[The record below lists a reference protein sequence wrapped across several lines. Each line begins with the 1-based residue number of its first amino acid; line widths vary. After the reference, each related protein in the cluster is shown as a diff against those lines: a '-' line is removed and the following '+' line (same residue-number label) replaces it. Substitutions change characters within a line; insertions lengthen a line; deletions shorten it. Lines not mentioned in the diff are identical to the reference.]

1 MITNIFGKLK
11 PGMKKSLFTLLFV
24 LISLLTFAQSFEG
37 KIIYQITYKSKMPSV
52 TDAQFSSMM
61 GNTQNYY
68 IKGGDYKSET
78 NGSFILS
85 QLYIN
90 KDNKLYNKFSNS
102 EALLWNDGA
111 VNPDSVISSALN
123 KGVIVIL
130 GHKCDELVLTC
141 KSGLQKYY
149 FTSKLPVDSKLYVNH
164 RFGNWYAFLSKANAI
179 PLKMTID
186 NANFYMEAIATDI
199 KPMTLDAALFTLP
212 AGVET
217 KKSPY

>member
-1 MITNIFGKLK
+1 
-11 PGMKKSLFTLLFV
+11 MKKSLFTLLFV
-24 LISLLTFAQSFEG
+24 LISLFTFAQSFEG
-37 KIIYQITYKSKMPSV
+37 KIIYQLTYKSKMPSV

-102 EALLWNDGA
+102 GALLWNDGA

-123 KGVIVIL
+123 KGVIVNL

-149 FTSKLPVDSKLYVNH
+149 FTSKLPADSKLYVNH

-199 KPMTLDAALFTLP
+199 KPMKLDAALFTLP